1 MAEQDIRVFFS
12 GLEDPRVDRTKRHVL
27 ADVIV
32 IAVLAVVCGADDWDD
47 VSLFARIREAW
58 LTELLG
64 LRHGV
69 PSTSTFKR
77 VFRALDPVAFA
88 NAFASWTRA
97 LVGTN
102 LEGKLVAIDGKTLRG
117 SFKEPSKK
125 GAIHLVT
132 AWVVE
137 NKVVFG
143 QLGTDAKSNEIT
155 VIPEL
160 LKMLALKGATV
171 TIDAMGCQRNIAAQI
186 VESGGDYVLA
196 LKGNQP
202 TLAEEVEAA
211 FVTAEIAEEPLKH
224 EQRYEETEKAHGRI
238 QRRCVIALDVADRL
252 TRTHQWKG
260 LRSIIMVDSTRTVD
274 GEQSQELRYYISS
287 HKPDA
292 QMLARCIRQH
302 WSIEN
307 NQHWELDVT
316 FREDRSRI
324 RDGSGPDN
332 FAALRRMALSM
343 VTKETSRKS
352 SKKCKRKAAGW
363 DAEYLLKILKA
374 NLPESDKMVPM

>member
-1 MAEQDIRVFFS
+1 MTQQDIRAFFTVVP
-12 GLEDPRVDRTKRHVL
+12 DPRVERTKRHGL
-27 ADVIV
+27 ADIIV

-47 VSLFARIREAW
+47 VYAFGRIRQEW
-58 LTELLG
+58 LTQLLD
-64 LRHGV
+64 LRQGI

-77 VFRALDPVAFA
+77 VFRALNPVAFA
-88 NAFASWTRA
+88 GAFASWTRA
-97 LVGTN
+97 LVGTS

-117 SFKEPSKK
+117 SFQEPSKR

-137 NKVVFG
+137 NQVVFG
-143 QLGTDAKSNEIT
+143 QLATEAKSNEIT

-171 TIDAMGCQRNIAAQI
+171 TIDAMGCQRNIASQI

-211 FVTAEIAEEPLKH
+211 FVTAQIAEEPL
-224 EQRYEETEKAHGRI
+224 EQSQCFEETEKAHGRV
-238 QRRCVIALDVADRL
+238 QSRRVTAVDVAGRL
-252 TRTHQWKG
+252 SCAHDWKG
-260 LRSIIMVDSTRTVD
+260 LESIIMVESMREV
-274 GEQSQELRYYISS
+274 GEKQTHEIRYYISS

-316 FREDRSRI
+316 FHEDRSRI
-324 RDGSGPDN
+324 RKGYGPDN
-332 FAALRRMALSM
+332 FAALRRMALAM
-343 VTKETSRKS
+343 VNNETSRKI
-352 SKKCKRKAAGW
+352 SKKTKRKSAGW
-363 DAEYLLKILKA
+363 DNEYLLKILKA
-374 NLPESDKMVPM
+374 NIPGSHEMGPM